1 VSATVAESRSPAEA
15 RFQLPEGT
23 YRELIV
29 KDRMTKF
36 LKERLRRD
44 LRKLKELRED
54 ARRYLP
60 EDKAEEARLQHADEQ
75 ARVKAAELADREVA
89 AGKPIVVQAW
99 QVQVSSR
106 AHTIYAAA
114 PSWLTTPTIHG
125 GAATVRV
132 FADDTCEPVSF

>member
-1 VSATVAESRSPAEA
+1 VSATVAESRGPAEA
-15 RFQLPEGT
+15 GYQLPEST

-36 LKERLRRD
+36 LKEQLTTM
-44 LRKLKELRED
+44 RKLHALRED
-54 ARRYLP
+54 PRRHLP
-60 EDKAEEARLQHADEQ
+60 EDKAEVARLQHAYER

-89 AGKPIVVQAW
+89 AGRPIVVQAW
-99 QVQVSSR
+99 RLTGR
-106 AHTIYAAA
+106 ARSDPAA

-132 FADDTCEPVSF
+132 FADDTCEPASF